1 MRDAYGVHQVCL
13 ADEEHLL
20 DGEKRRGVAPGAV
33 KHKVSEYLIA
43 DGLKKTPTK
52 LLT

>member
-1 MRDAYGVHQVCL
+1 MHTEYIHQVCL

-33 KHKVSEYLIA
+33 KYLIA